1 MSSPGLKRFVASRP
15 SQAGVF
21 SLQEIT
27 PSVGNFFWVSTKEGN
42 VKINKRKKNNK
53 SGGRRRIPKESCSSE
68 SSQGWDEDALILP
81 DELHVDMAS
90 EFPGLKVENG
100 NVQAREDEEVVE
112 HEPETFGRAKDPIL
126 IYLKEMR
133 SLPLLTREGEVEIA
147 KRIERGKQDVLR
159 VVFNCPIGIRE
170 IINLGG
176 PLHTGKIEIREV
188 TNEVDDEET
197 DVEKEQLQK
206 KRVLNLINKIQRG
219 EERIRILQGGLRS
232 KNKEVLKKKTREQI
246 WKKQIKIF
254 DTFKRI
260 NLREKQINRIVQKLK
275 QRDIQMEKAV
285 GEVRKY
291 EEDLGISVQEARKS
305 LRVIKKKV
313 FKRKPFSMA
322 EVRIKLKDWKEMDR
336 IARDVNRKVGRMEVE
351 CGLSSDQ
358 IKEAVK
364 AVEKGEAKAK
374 EAKSEL
380 VKANLRLVISIAKRY
395 INRGLHFLDLIQ
407 EGNIGLM
414 KAVDKFEY
422 QRGYKFGTYATWW
435 IRQAITRAITDQAR
449 TIRIP
454 VHMNDIINK
463 LNRTCR
469 ALVQQMG
476 REPTLEEIAERM
488 GMSLDKVQK
497 ILKITK
503 KPISLETPIG
513 EEEDSR
519 LEDFIEDKEAI
530 SPQDAA
536 ISSNM
541 AKRIQKV
548 LSTLNER
555 EEKILRMRFG
565 IGEKHEHT
573 LGEVGQHFELTRE
586 RIRQIEDKALRKLR
600 HSSRADKLMSFI
612 KN

>member
-1 MSSPGLKRFVASRP
+1 LKEQVP
-15 SQAGVF
+15 
-21 SLQEIT
+21 
-27 PSVGNFFWVSTKEGN
+27 
-42 VKINKRKKNNK
+42 KR
-53 SGGRRRIPKESCSSE
+53 SYRSE
-68 SSQGWDEDALILP
+68 SRQGRDEDALVLS
-81 DELHVDMAS
+81 DEFDVDVAS
-90 EFPGLKVENG
+90 EFPGLKVENE
-100 NVQAREDEEVVE
+100 NVQAREEEEVVE
-112 HEPETFGRAKDPIL
+112 HNLGTFGKAKDPVL
-126 IYLKEMR
+126 IYLKEMQ

-147 KRIERGKQDVLR
+147 KRIERGKRDVLS
-159 VVFNCPIGIRE
+159 VVLNCPIGIRE
-170 IINLGG
+170 IINLRGA
-176 PLHTGKIEIREV
+176 LHAGEIEIREV
-188 TNEVDDEET
+188 TNEVDDDET

-232 KNKEVLKKKTREQI
+232 KNKEVLKKKIREQI
-246 WKKQIKIF
+246 WKEQIKIF

-305 LRVIKKKV
+305 LKVIKKKV
-313 FKRKPFSMA
+313 SKREPFSMA
-322 EVRIKLKDWKEMDR
+322 EVRIKLKLKDWKEMIR
-336 IARDVNRKVGRMEVE
+336 IARNVKRKVGRMEVE

-364 AVEKGEAKAK
+364 AIEKGEAKAK

-380 VKANLRLVISIAKRY
+380 VKANLRLVISIAKRH
-395 INRGLHFLDLIQ
+395 INRGLPFLDMIQ

-454 VHMNDIINK
+454 VHMNEIINK
-463 LNRTCR
+463 LNQISQT
-469 ALVQQMG
+469 LVRENG
-476 REPTLEEIAERM
+476 REPTLEEIAEKM
-488 GMSLDKVQK
+488 GMSLDKVEK

-513 EEEDSR
+513 EEENSR

-541 AKRIQKV
+541 AKWIQKV

-565 IGEKHEHT
+565 IGEKHDHT
-573 LGEVGQHFELTRE
+573 LEEVGQDFNLTRE
-586 RIRQIEDKALRKLR
+586 RIRQIEDKALRKLK
-600 HSSRADKLMSFI
+600 HSSRTDKLRSFI